1 MQNNYLRLATEIRSL
16 VSQDE
21 ILTALNQLQ
30 VALADLPDI
39 DEVIIQSSR
48 YQSINKQV
56 RKGTIDPEVAGA
68 EQNRIRLS
76 LLELVRELEREG
88 KADTQIFIS
97 HSHQGPGVELVD
109 TLYNTLKEQE
119 FTPFLDQKDI
129 LPGENWPTAIL
140 SAIHSSDYFVLMLSE
155 HSNLSEMVLKEV
167 EEARKMQQNTG
178 RPIIIPI
185 RIQWPENKPLNF
197 KLRGWLDLIQQLSWS
212 GPADSQAIVKK
223 VTDVIGQRETM
234 RTTKKV
240 SAEAVEAFIE
250 DVNTEI
256 APSPVANLKS
266 PTGAVRLDSKYYIT
280 RHGEEHFITR
290 VSDPGALLRIRG
302 PRQFG
307 KTSLLARVMQH
318 AKEKDHSVI
327 YIDFQDIS
335 DPTLRNL
342 DALLWEFCYYFAEE
356 FDCEDELEN
365 IWEKPRDAK
374 QKARSFIRKYVLK
387 GLDQPVLLAM
397 DEADRVFSYPNISSD
412 FFTMLRAW
420 HEGSKTKP
428 EWEKLKI
435 CISYSTE
442 AKLAI
447 TDINSS
453 PFNVGEEAAIPP
465 FNLEQVA
472 QLADLHQQNLSN
484 EQLQT
489 LIDTLGGQ
497 PYLIRRAMYLLAM
510 REYDYEELM
519 EKSIEDA
526 GPFGDHLR
534 HHLVNIRQFP
544 ELTTAMKTIISD
556 QKCKDPILAG
566 RLSAAGLIKGTPPN
580 VEATCSLYHSYL
592 KNKL

>member
-1 MQNNYLRLATEIRSL
+1 MDNNYLRLATEIRNL
-16 VSQDE
+16 VSEDK
-21 ILTALNQLQ
+21 ILQALQMLQ
-30 VALADLPDI
+30 EALADLPDI

-68 EQNRIRLS
+68 EQNRIRLG

-88 KADTQIFIS
+88 KAETQIFIS
-97 HSHQGPGVELVD
+97 HSHQGAGAELVEA
-109 TLYNTLKEQE
+109 LYNTLKEQE
-119 FTPFLDQKDI
+119 FTPFLDQRDI

-155 HSNLSEMVLKEV
+155 QSNLSEMVLKEV

-185 RIQWPENKPLNF
+185 RIKWPTKKPLNF
-197 KLRGWLDLIQQLSWS
+197 KLRGWLDLIQQLQWNS
-212 GPADSQAIVKK
+212 PQDSASIIKK
-223 VTDVIGQRETM
+223 VTDVIGQRQTM

-250 DVNTEI
+250 DIATEI

-266 PTGAVRLDSKYYIT
+266 PTGAVRLDSKYYIA
-280 RHGEEHFITR
+280 RHGEENFIQR
-290 VSDPGALLRIRG
+290 VNDPGALLRIRG

-307 KTSLLARVMQH
+307 KTSLLARVMKY
-318 AKEKDHSVI
+318 AKEQDHSVI
-327 YIDFQDIS
+327 YIDFQDVS

-342 DALLWEFCYYFAEE
+342 DALLWEFCNYFAEE

-397 DEADRVFSYPNISSD
+397 DEADRVFTYPKISSD

-447 TDINSS
+447 SDINSS

-465 FNLEQVA
+465 FNLQQIAE
-472 QLADLHQQNLSN
+472 LATLHEQNLSE
-484 EQLQT
+484 EQLKK
-489 LIDTLGGQ
+489 LLSLLGGQ
-497 PYLIRRAMYLLAM
+497 PYLIRRALYLLTM
-510 REYDYEELM
+510 GEYDYEELLA
-519 EKSIEDA
+519 KSVEDA

-544 ELTTAMKTIISD
+544 ELTTAMKNILTE

-566 RLSAAGLIKGTPPN
+566 RLTAAGLIKGTPPN